1 VVGEV
6 GKVGKRGERGGGERG
21 GRIVWGLGCNV
32 GYFQS
37 KKYAFIYLCLSPWV
51 WGGWDEGLLGGTGR
65 EMEAGSESGRGSREG
80 NASERVCEG
89 VC

>member
-1 VVGEV
+1 MEGVVGEV

-51 WGGWDEGLLGGTGR
+51 C
-65 EMEAGSESGRGSREG
+65 
-80 NASERVCEG
+80 VCVS
-89 VC
+89 VCLFVFLRIYICIF